1 MDDQT
6 SIEED
11 SCCCDKTSTGLL
23 VMEDGGEGE
32 GKELIEWSSAMR
44 FLNSTDKSAPSVSK
58 GNKLERLGVDL

>member
-6 SIEED
+6 SIEEED

-23 VMEDGGEGE
+23 VGEDGE